1 MRKILSAARAPVH
14 PAAVSM
20 GSWRAEA
27 DAPEATAFG
36 RVVSGQLHR
45 VYGWGDRVPAGACS
59 GSSKRLRYHRGMMPT
74 TAKLFLIL
82 GTLAAALGVVLGAF
96 GAHALRA
103 KLGPDLLTV
112 WNTAV
117 QYQIWHALGLLLIG
131 LTAMHLPESGPLRWA
146 GGLLV
151 LGIVLFSGSLYGL
164 VLAGTRGLGVVTPFG
179 GAAFIAGWLAYAW
192 AVARM

>member
-1 MRKILSAARAPVH
+1 ML
-14 PAAVSM
+14 
-20 GSWRAEA
+20 
-27 DAPEATAFG
+27 
-36 RVVSGQLHR
+36 
-45 VYGWGDRVPAGACS
+45 
-59 GSSKRLRYHRGMMPT
+59 PT
-74 TAKLFLIL
+74 TAKLFLLL
-82 GTLAAALGVVLGAF
+82 GTLAAVLGVVLGAF

-103 KLGPDLLTV
+103 KVGPDLLAV
-112 WNTAV
+112 WHTAV

-146 GGLLV
+146 GGLMV